1 MKYIN
6 RTLEKIVKKTI
17 GNFPVIAITGPRQ
30 VGKTTLLEYLSQN
43 MYEKVNYVSLDD
55 LLLRSQANE
64 DPELFLRTHETPLII
79 DEFQYAP
86 KLLNYIKIKVD
97 EMRKNTLF
105 KNQDSK
111 TLYFLTGSQVFSAM
125 KNITESLAGR
135 IAILDLYGLSSREL
149 NGLEEKIFIPDISLL
164 KEKKKT
170 KKVST
175 LELFE
180 KIINGSYPELNSNSS
195 LNREV
200 FYQSYI
206 KTYIER
212 DVRDLIKVKDETK
225 FIKFLSSV
233 AARTGYEYNASLI
246 ANDIE
251 IDSKTVDEWM
261 SILVNTHLVFLL
273 NSYSN
278 NTVQRVIKRPKI
290 IFMDTGLAC
299 FLAGFLTPE
308 TLEKSSYSGQIFEN
322 YIISEIIKSYTNN
335 GYDAHR
341 HLYYYRDKEKR
352 EIDLLIVYNNVIYPV
367 EIKKSANPG
376 REAFKNF
383 KELNYKQILNGKFI
397 FVFDET
403 YDINHKGING
413 ISALILVR
421 LL

>member
-6 RTLEKIVKKTI
+6 RTLEQIVKKTI

-135 IAILDLYGLSSREL
+135 IVILDLYGLSSREL

-383 KELNYKQILNGKFI
+383 EVVKRFNLQVGTGVVLCMINEILALEEDRY
-397 FVFDET
+397 FVPIE
-403 YDINHKGING
+403 YI
-413 ISALILVR
+413 
-421 LL
+421 

>member
-43 MYEKVNYVSLDD
+43 MYERVNYVSLDD

-352 EIDLLIVYNNVIYPV
+352 EIDLLIVYNNVVYPV

-383 KELNYKQILNGKFI
+383 EVVKKFNLQVGTGVVLCMINEILALEEDRY
-397 FVFDET
+397 FVPIE
-403 YDINHKGING
+403 YI
-413 ISALILVR
+413 
-421 LL
+421 

>member
-6 RTLEKIVKKTI
+6 RALEKIVKKTI

-43 MYEKVNYVSLDD
+43 MYERVNYVSLDD

-352 EIDLLIVYNNVIYPV
+352 EIDLLIVYNNVVYPV

-383 KELNYKQILNGKFI
+383 EVVKKFNLQVGTGVVLCMINEILALEEDRY
-397 FVFDET
+397 FVPIE
-403 YDINHKGING
+403 YI
-413 ISALILVR
+413 
-421 LL
+421 

>member
-6 RTLEKIVKKTI
+6 RALEKIVKKTI

-79 DEFQYAP
+79 DEFQYVP

-233 AARTGYEYNASLI
+233 VARTGYEYNASLI

-352 EIDLLIVYNNVIYPV
+352 KIDLIIVYNNVVYPV

-383 KELNYKQILNGKFI
+383 EVVKKFNLQVGTGVVLCMINEILALEEDRY
-397 FVFDET
+397 FVPIE
-403 YDINHKGING
+403 YI
-413 ISALILVR
+413 
-421 LL
+421 

>member
-43 MYEKVNYVSLDD
+43 IYEKVNYVSLDD

-149 NGLEEKIFIPDISLL
+149 NGLEEKNFIPDISLL

-383 KELNYKQILNGKFI
+383 EVVKRFNLQVGTGVVLCMINEILALEEDRY
-397 FVFDET
+397 FVPIE
-403 YDINHKGING
+403 YI
-413 ISALILVR
+413 
-421 LL
+421 

>member
-6 RTLEKIVKKTI
+6 RALEKIVKKTI

-43 MYEKVNYVSLDD
+43 MYERVNYVSLDD

-352 EIDLLIVYNNVIYPV
+352 KIDLIIVYNNVVYPV

-383 KELNYKQILNGKFI
+383 EVVKKFNLQVGTGVVLCMINEILALEEDRY
-397 FVFDET
+397 FVPIE
-403 YDINHKGING
+403 YI
-413 ISALILVR
+413 
-421 LL
+421 

>member
-170 KKVST
+170 KKVPT
-175 LELFE
+175 LELF
-180 KIINGSYPELNSNSS
+180 
-195 LNREV
+195 
-200 FYQSYI
+200 
-206 KTYIER
+206 
-212 DVRDLIKVKDETK
+212 
-225 FIKFLSSV
+225 
-233 AARTGYEYNASLI
+233 
-246 ANDIE
+246 
-251 IDSKTVDEWM
+251 
-261 SILVNTHLVFLL
+261 
-273 NSYSN
+273 
-278 NTVQRVIKRPKI
+278 
-290 IFMDTGLAC
+290 
-299 FLAGFLTPE
+299 
-308 TLEKSSYSGQIFEN
+308 
-322 YIISEIIKSYTNN
+322 
-335 GYDAHR
+335 
-341 HLYYYRDKEKR
+341 
-352 EIDLLIVYNNVIYPV
+352 
-367 EIKKSANPG
+367 
-376 REAFKNF
+376 
-383 KELNYKQILNGKFI
+383 
-397 FVFDET
+397 
-403 YDINHKGING
+403 
-413 ISALILVR
+413 
-421 LL
+421 

>member
-6 RTLEKIVKKTI
+6 RALEKIVKKTI
-17 GNFPVIAITGPRQ
+17 GNFPVIAITGSRQ

-111 TLYFLTGSQVFSAM
+111 TLYFLTGSQVFSSM

-383 KELNYKQILNGKFI
+383 EVVKKFNLQVGTGVVLCMINEILALEEDRY
-397 FVFDET
+397 FVPIE
-403 YDINHKGING
+403 YI
-413 ISALILVR
+413 
-421 LL
+421 

>member
-97 EMRKNTLF
+97 ELRKNTLF

-383 KELNYKQILNGKFI
+383 EVVKRFNLQVGTGVVLCMINEILALEEDRY
-397 FVFDET
+397 FVPIE
-403 YDINHKGING
+403 YI
-413 ISALILVR
+413 
-421 LL
+421 

>member
-383 KELNYKQILNGKFI
+383 EVVKRFNLQVGTGVVLCMINEILALEEDRY
-397 FVFDET
+397 FVPIE
-403 YDINHKGING
+403 YI
-413 ISALILVR
+413 
-421 LL
+421 

>member
-6 RTLEKIVKKTI
+6 RALEKIVKKTI

-383 KELNYKQILNGKFI
+383 EVVKKFNLQVGTGVVLCMINEILALEEDRY
-397 FVFDET
+397 FVPIE
-403 YDINHKGING
+403 YI
-413 ISALILVR
+413 
-421 LL
+421 

>member
-352 EIDLLIVYNNVIYPV
+352 KIDLIIVYNNVVYPV

-383 KELNYKQILNGKFI
+383 EVVKKFNLQVGTGVVLCMINEILALEEDRY
-397 FVFDET
+397 FVPIE
-403 YDINHKGING
+403 YI
-413 ISALILVR
+413 
-421 LL
+421 

>member
-6 RTLEKIVKKTI
+6 RTLEKIVEKTL
-17 GNFPVIAITGPRQ
+17 GNFPVVAITGPRQ

-43 MYEKVNYVSLDD
+43 MTEKINYVSLDD

-64 DPELFLRTHETPLII
+64 DPELFLRTHEAPLII

-86 KLLNYIKIKVD
+86 KLLNYIKITVD
-97 EMRKNTLF
+97 QTRKESLF
-105 KNQDSK
+105 KNKEVK

-135 IAILDLYGLSSREL
+135 IAILDLYGLSAREL
-149 NGLEEKIFIPDISLL
+149 NGLEETIFVPDISLL
-164 KEKKKT
+164 KEKKKL

-206 KTYIER
+206 RTYIER
-212 DVRDLIKVKDETK
+212 DVRDLIKIKDETK
-225 FIKFLSSV
+225 FIKFLGSV
-233 AARTGYEYNASLI
+233 AARTGYEYNASEL
-246 ANDIE
+246 ASDIE

-261 SILVNTHLVFLL
+261 SILVNTHLIFLL

-299 FLAGFLTPE
+299 FLAGYLTAE
-308 TLEKSSYSGQIFEN
+308 TLERSSYSGQIFEN
-322 YIISEIIKSYTNN
+322 YVISEIIKSYTNN

-341 HLYYYRDKEKR
+341 HLYYYRDKEKK
-352 EIDLLIVYNNVIYPV
+352 EIDLLIIYNNIVYPV

-376 REAFKNF
+376 KEAFKNF
-383 KELNYKQILNGKFI
+383 EVVKKFNLEVGTGIVLCMISEILALEEDRY
-397 FVFDET
+397 FVPIE
-403 YDINHKGING
+403 YI
-413 ISALILVR
+413 
-421 LL
+421 

>member
-6 RTLEKIVKKTI
+6 RALEKIVKKTI

-79 DEFQYAP
+79 DEFQYVP

-135 IAILDLYGLSSREL
+135 IVILDLYGLSSREL

-352 EIDLLIVYNNVIYPV
+352 KIDLIIVYNNVVYPV

-383 KELNYKQILNGKFI
+383 EVVKKFNLQVGTGVVLCMINEILALEEDRY
-397 FVFDET
+397 FVPIE
-403 YDINHKGING
+403 YI
-413 ISALILVR
+413 
-421 LL
+421 

>member
-352 EIDLLIVYNNVIYPV
+352 EIDLLIGYNNVIYPV

-383 KELNYKQILNGKFI
+383 EVVKKFNLQVGTGVVLCMINEILALEEDRY
-397 FVFDET
+397 FVPIE
-403 YDINHKGING
+403 YI
-413 ISALILVR
+413 
-421 LL
+421 

>member
-111 TLYFLTGSQVFSAM
+111 TLYFLIGSQVFSAM

-233 AARTGYEYNASLI
+233 AARTGNEYNASLI

-352 EIDLLIVYNNVIYPV
+352 KIDLIIVYNNVVYPV

-383 KELNYKQILNGKFI
+383 EVVKKFNLQVGTGVVLCMINEILALEEDRY
-397 FVFDET
+397 FVPIE
-403 YDINHKGING
+403 YI
-413 ISALILVR
+413 
-421 LL
+421 

>member
-6 RTLEKIVKKTI
+6 RTLEKIVEKI
-17 GNFPVIAITGPRQ
+17 LGNFPVVAITGPRQ

-43 MYEKVNYVSLDD
+43 MTEKINYVSLDD

-86 KLLNYIKIKVD
+86 KLLNYIKITVD
-97 EMRKNTLF
+97 QTRKESLF
-105 KNQDSK
+105 KNKEVK

-135 IAILDLYGLSSREL
+135 IAILDLYGLSAREL
-149 NGLEEKIFIPDISLL
+149 NGLEETIFIPDISLL
-164 KEKKKT
+164 KEKKKL

-206 KTYIER
+206 RTYIER
-212 DVRDLIKVKDETK
+212 DVRDLVKIKDETK

-233 AARTGYEYNASLI
+233 AARTGYEYNASEL
-246 ANDIE
+246 ASDIE

-299 FLAGFLTPE
+299 FLAGYLTAE
-308 TLEKSSYSGQIFEN
+308 TLERSSYSGQIFEN
-322 YIISEIIKSYTNN
+322 YVISEIIKSYTNN

-341 HLYYYRDKEKR
+341 HLYYYRDKEKK
-352 EIDLLIVYNNVIYPV
+352 EIDLLIIYNNVVYPV

-376 REAFKNF
+376 KEAFKNF
-383 KELNYKQILNGKFI
+383 EVVKKFNLEVGTGIVLCMISEILALEEDRY
-397 FVFDET
+397 FVPIE
-403 YDINHKGING
+403 YI
-413 ISALILVR
+413 
-421 LL
+421 

>member
-17 GNFPVIAITGPRQ
+17 GNFPVIAITGSRQ

-111 TLYFLTGSQVFSAM
+111 TSYFLTGSQVFSAM

-135 IAILDLYGLSSREL
+135 IAILDLYGLSTREL

-383 KELNYKQILNGKFI
+383 EVVKRFNLQVGTGVVLCMINEILALEEDRY
-397 FVFDET
+397 FVPIE
-403 YDINHKGING
+403 YI
-413 ISALILVR
+413 
-421 LL
+421 

>member
-6 RTLEKIVKKTI
+6 RTLEKIVEKI
-17 GNFPVIAITGPRQ
+17 LGNFPVVAITGPRQ

-43 MYEKVNYVSLDD
+43 MTEKINYVSLDD

-64 DPELFLRTHETPLII
+64 DPELFLRTHEAPLII

-86 KLLNYIKIKVD
+86 KLLNYIKITVD
-97 EMRKNTLF
+97 QTRKESLF
-105 KNQDSK
+105 KNKEVK

-135 IAILDLYGLSSREL
+135 IAILDLYGLSAREL
-149 NGLEEKIFIPDISLL
+149 NSLEETIFVPDISLL
-164 KEKKKT
+164 KEKKKL

-206 KTYIER
+206 RTYIER
-212 DVRDLIKVKDETK
+212 DVRDLIKIKDETK
-225 FIKFLSSV
+225 FIKFLGSV
-233 AARTGYEYNASLI
+233 AARTGYEYNASEL
-246 ANDIE
+246 ASDIE

-299 FLAGFLTPE
+299 FLAGYLTAE
-308 TLEKSSYSGQIFEN
+308 TLERSSYSGQIFEN

-341 HLYYYRDKEKR
+341 HLYYYRDKEKK
-352 EIDLLIVYNNVIYPV
+352 EIDLLIIYNNVVYPV

-376 REAFKNF
+376 KEAFKNF
-383 KELNYKQILNGKFI
+383 EVVKKFNLEVGTGIVLCMISEILALEEDRY
-397 FVFDET
+397 FVPIE
-403 YDINHKGING
+403 YI
-413 ISALILVR
+413 
-421 LL
+421 